1 MSGCSSKPT
10 PERKTHV
17 TRGGKTRRSDASRA
31 CIRSSVWVT
40 AARRRNCPPWHTR
53 SMECAHCGHA
63 GPVHATALDPQASPR
78 VFCDDCRSCGL
89 LADQAGLP
97 VRKFRRS
104 HLQLLRV
111 LSALTNAGA
120 SEWVGRDALTGG
132 HSHGASRPQRRSINW
147 IRSCVTL
154 EIEAGDPK
162 HGHSPARGRLQRACP
177 NLRWQLVRPT
187 DRGGRND
194 CRDTQPGSVAA
205 PPCQSRFIYA
215 RNAPNPV
222 RR

>member
-1 MSGCSSKPT
+1 MDPPRGLVALLLDTGRPSC
-10 PERKTHV
+10 
-17 TRGGKTRRSDASRA
+17 GGKTRRSDASRA

-97 VRKFRRS
+97 VGKFRRS

-132 HSHGASRPQRRSINW
+132 HSQRRESSSAPFDQLDPVVRDLGDW
-147 IRSCVTL
+147 KQVTRNPGIAL
-154 EIEAGDPK
+154 PVADSN
-162 HGHSPARGRLQRACP
+162 SPARTYDGNWFARLTAEGARTVETLSQ
-177 NLRWQLVRPT
+177 VR
-187 DRGGRND
+187 
-194 CRDTQPGSVAA
+194 
-205 PPCQSRFIYA
+205 
-215 RNAPNPV
+215 
-222 RR
+222 

>member
-1 MSGCSSKPT
+1 
-10 PERKTHV
+10 
-17 TRGGKTRRSDASRA
+17 
-31 CIRSSVWVT
+31 VT

-63 GPVHATALDPQASPR
+63 WPVHATALDPQTSPR

-132 HSHGASRPQRRSINW
+132 HSQRRESSSAPFDQLDPVVRDLGDW
-147 IRSCVTL
+147 KQVTRNPGIAL
-154 EIEAGDPK
+154 PVAD
-162 HGHSPARGRLQRACP
+162 SNAPARTYDGNWFVRLTAEGARTVETLSQ
-177 NLRWQLVRPT
+177 VR
-187 DRGGRND
+187 
-194 CRDTQPGSVAA
+194 
-205 PPCQSRFIYA
+205 
-215 RNAPNPV
+215 
-222 RR
+222 